1 MAQAAVSL
9 EHVSKRF
16 RLAQARRHSLKER
29 VVRGGSGEERA
40 FWALRD
46 ATFEIPRGST
56 FGLVGPNGS
65 GKSTTLKVI
74 AGIYRPTSGSVSVRG
89 RMSAL
94 LELGAGFHPELTGRE
109 NITLNASIL
118 GLSRSDIEAATDQI
132 IEFADLGDHIDAPVK
147 VYSSGMY
154 VRLGFA
160 IAVAVD
166 PEILVIDEVI
176 AVGDEEFQRKC
187 FDHLHTLRKSGS
199 TIVLVSHSLA
209 SIESMCDEAVWV
221 DHGRVRSSGRARDVV
236 RQYVDHV
243 NQVEVQTDDQTGLI
257 HLGSGDALI
266 KDVSFHGSSSGV
278 INPGEALEVVV
289 TYESTTDIDDVIVG
303 LAFTDESGVRVAG
316 PNSHESGLLRLPAGP
331 GEVTFRCE
339 ELVLMPGRYTVSA
352 ALVTTGH
359 FIDNVADQFEL
370 VVRSS
375 GGTESGLVRMAGQWT
390 LRTAGLDAAGSVTAT
405 SELA

>member
-1 MAQAAVSL
+1 ML
-9 EHVSKRF
+9 EIKNLHVKI
-16 RLAQARRHSLKER
+16 ADEDKEILR
-29 VVRGGSGEERA
+29 GIDLVVPTGEVHA
-40 FWALRD
+40 
-46 ATFEIPRGST
+46 IM
-56 FGLVGPNGS
+56 GPNGS

-278 INPGEALEVVV
+278 INPFSPRSGSDLRE
-289 TYESTTDIDDVIVG
+289 YDIDDVIVG

-316 PNSHESGLLRLPAGP
+316 PNSHESGTFAPA
-331 GEVTFRCE
+331 R
-339 ELVLMPGRYTVSA
+339 
-352 ALVTTGH
+352 
-359 FIDNVADQFEL
+359 
-370 VVRSS
+370 
-375 GGTESGLVRMAGQWT
+375 GTR
-390 LRTAGLDAAGSVTAT
+390 
-405 SELA
+405 